1 MFLEIGIFILSI
13 AFLLLALFSIP
24 SLLQLRKTAEA
35 IADTLKTL
43 NQNLPAILRNLE
55 EMTTQL
61 NQTTLTV
68 HRQIDG
74 FSYHMK
80 RLQHTLGFFADM
92 VQILQGTIIKFPF
105 LNTFTNLTA
114 VIKGF
119 RVFLHVFNENRSS
132 RFIQP

>member
-1 MFLEIGIFILSI
+1 MLLEISIFILSI
-13 AFLLLALFSIP
+13 ACLLFALFSIP
-24 SLLQLRKTAEA
+24 SLLQIRKTAET
-35 IADTLKTL
+35 IAYTLQTL
-43 NQNLPAILRNLE
+43 NQNLPAILKNLE

-61 NQTTLTV
+61 NQTTLTI

-80 RLQHTLGFFADM
+80 RLQHTLGFFADV
-92 VQILQGTIIKFPF
+92 VQILQGSIRLPF
-105 LNTFTNLTA
+105 LNTLTNLTA
-114 VIKGF
+114 MVRGF